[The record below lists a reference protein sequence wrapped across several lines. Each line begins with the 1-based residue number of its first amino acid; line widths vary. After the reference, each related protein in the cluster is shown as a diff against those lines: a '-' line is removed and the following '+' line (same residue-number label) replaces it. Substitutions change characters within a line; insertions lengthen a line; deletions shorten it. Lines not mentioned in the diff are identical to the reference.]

1 MVANII
7 FGTNHSATTQPPVSA
22 AVLFILLCTITVLHC
37 ILRRQLRQ
45 YVQSGPHLTVVVQLH
60 IGLSDSSSCVQEKI
74 NHDNTVTVASV
85 QVSNYTSFPKES
97 GCSFCF
103 SQLSPSDLEKA
114 SDNDTFNGMI
124 LCLSTSDDVSLLF
137 RTHHCSASTFL
148 YSTPARQSTNLMNA
162 WYSCSHV
169 VLWTWN
175 CRFHHNSERKFLIL
189 CQHPFHV
196 FIIYKWPIKKG
207 RFQECNLMRILW
219 IY

>member
-124 LCLSTSDDVSLLF
+124 LCLSTSDDVSLLLQDSPLLGQYLPIQYPGTTVNQFDERLIFMFAYCSMDLELQIPSQF
-137 RTHHCSASTFL
+137 RTEIPDLMPIPFSRIHYLQMTNQE
-148 YSTPARQSTNLMNA
+148 RQVSRM
-162 WYSCSHV
+162 
-169 VLWTWN
+169 
-175 CRFHHNSERKFLIL
+175 
-189 CQHPFHV
+189 
-196 FIIYKWPIKKG
+196 
-207 RFQECNLMRILW
+207 
-219 IY
+219 